1 MEIRRKKSIINKRFK
16 HITIEEYDF
25 RDVIDYEKKFTKS
38 DEPLVYT
45 VLRKRLNHISYK
57 EDTHPRSNIV
67 KGMASAIFFEYMKI
81 VVEELFKGNKV
92 KMKKVGTVYL
102 KTNKSVAQYRG
113 YLSDRQRCKVK
124 GFYTMIQV
132 DWDFLCSNIKYNQP
146 YFAFGSKYK
155 KRLHEYEDKGIKY

>member
-1 MEIRRKKSIINKRFK
+1 MQIRKKRSIINPRFK
-16 HITIEEYDF
+16 YITIEEYDF
-25 RDVIDYEKKFTKS
+25 RDIIDYERKFTRS

-57 EDTHPRSNIV
+57 QDTHPRSNIV

-81 VVEELFKGNKV
+81 VVEELFKGNKI
-92 KMKKVGTVYL
+92 KLNKIGTIYL
-102 KTNKSVAQYRG
+102 KTNKSVANYKG
-113 YLSDRQRCKVK
+113 YLSDKQRAKIK

-132 DWDFLCSNIKYNQP
+132 DMDFMFKNIKYHIP